1 LRWCIYR
8 RSLLG
13 LRRRL
18 RNLLAMGPLPRP
30 VDQRLLLTKYNAELA
45 GKLMPQEEKN
55 IPKAGDFDGHT
66 A

>member
-1 LRWCIYR
+1 
-8 RSLLG
+8 
-13 LRRRL
+13 
-18 RNLLAMGPLPRP
+18 
-30 VDQRLLLTKYNAELA
+30 LLLTKYNAELA